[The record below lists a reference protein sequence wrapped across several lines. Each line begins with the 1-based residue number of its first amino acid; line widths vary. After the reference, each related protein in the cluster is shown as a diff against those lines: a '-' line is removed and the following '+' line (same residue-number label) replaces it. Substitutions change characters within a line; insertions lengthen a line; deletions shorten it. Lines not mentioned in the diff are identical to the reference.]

1 MGKKN
6 LEQLFKETFEGFQ
19 EVPDE
24 KVWNSIEAS
33 LDKKKQK
40 KRVVPLW
47 WKLGGVAALLAVLF
61 YVFNPFEDNQ
71 QQDEIIITDT
81 ETNVEP
87 NTQEN
92 QKDSRIEVDPS
103 STTESTEGLVE
114 TPSEKG
120 LEKNR
125 DAQDFKNS
133 NQSFTS
139 AKQQVAENDVVQKN
153 RITNNSKD
161 KISQPQNRN
170 EAIALAQSEKSPEKD
185 AAFDERQKNL
195 ENGISKNSQTVAQ
208 EDSREKV
215 KEPKSIENILE
226 NQKEEA
232 VAENEEKVEDAGK
245 SIFEAIKEQEEEEL
259 AVNNTTSGKWSV
271 GPSVAPVY
279 FSASGEGSPIH
290 SDFASNSK
298 SGNLNLSYGLSV
310 AYEVGKKLKIRSG
323 VHRVNFGYDTNDV
336 LFSSSARS
344 SSSDKF
350 ANINYDQKAET
361 LVVQSKNSLPN
372 NIPTDAFLEFSS
384 NEIPV
389 LDGKMVQQ
397 LGYIEVPVELNYALI
412 DKQFGV
418 DLIGGVSSLFLV
430 ENSVLVESE
439 GLVTE
444 VGEAT
449 NANDVNFSANFGM
462 GLNYDFS
469 PKVELSVEPVFKYQ
483 MNTFSKTAGD
493 FQPFSIGI
501 YSGVSFKF

>member
-24 KVWNSIEAS
+24 KVWDSIEAS

-40 KRVVPLW
+40 KRAVPLW
-47 WKLGGVAALLAVLF
+47 WQLGGVAAVVAVLL
-61 YVFNPFEDNQ
+61 YIINPFENAEQ
-71 QQDEIIITDT
+71 QNEIIVTGT
-81 ETNVEP
+81 ETNVEQQQ
-87 NTQEN
+87 TTDEEN
-92 QKDSRIEVDPS
+92 QTLDPYS
-103 STTESTEGLVE
+103 STEGLVE
-114 TPSEKG
+114 ASSETG
-120 LEKNR
+120 AEKVN
-125 DAQDFKNS
+125 DAQNSGDS
-133 NQSFTS
+133 NQSLTS
-139 AKQQVAENDVVQKN
+139 NRQQVAENDRSEQHQTKTEN
-153 RITNNSKD
+153 RISPFQNKKETAALAMSDKNEENTIESDEKEGNLANAISNND
-161 KISQPQNRN
+161 KGIANDNSSDKATQNEALQN
-170 EAIALAQSEKSPEKD
+170 GMEQQKEQAVAITDEKEEEVEKKSIYDAIKEMEEEEAIA
-185 AAFDERQKNL
+185 
-195 ENGISKNSQTVAQ
+195 
-208 EDSREKV
+208 
-215 KEPKSIENILE
+215 
-226 NQKEEA
+226 
-232 VAENEEKVEDAGK
+232 
-245 SIFEAIKEQEEEEL
+245 
-259 AVNNTTSGKWSV
+259 NNASSGKWSV

-279 FSASGEGSPIH
+279 TSASGKGSPIH
-290 SDFASNSK
+290 SDFAANSK

-310 AYEVGKKLKIRSG
+310 AYEIGKKLKIRSG
-323 VHRVNFGYDTNDV
+323 VHRVNYGYDTNDV

-344 SSSDKF
+344 TSSGKL
-350 ANINYDQKAET
+350 ANIDYNQKSET

-372 NIPTDAFLEFSS
+372 NIPTDAFLELSS

-412 DKQFGV
+412 DRKFGV
-418 DLIGGVSSLFLV
+418 DLIGGMSSLFLV
-430 ENSVLVESE
+430 DNSVLVESE

-469 PKVELSVEPVFKYQ
+469 PKVQLSVEPVFKYQ
-483 MNTFSKTAGD
+483 MNTFSKTAGE

>member
-6 LEQLFKETFEGFQ
+6 LEQLFKKTFEGFQ
-19 EVPDE
+19 EVPDD

-40 KRVVPLW
+40 KRMVPLW
-47 WKLGGVAALLAVLF
+47 WQLGGVAALVAVLL
-61 YVFNPFEDNQ
+61 YIINPFESVQ
-71 QQDEIIITDT
+71 QQTDSIVTDT
-81 ETNVEP
+81 ETQIEP
-87 NTQEN
+87 SAQEE
-92 QKDSRIEVDPS
+92 QIDPS
-103 STTESTEGLVE
+103 SITNGTESLVE
-114 TPSEKG
+114 TSSETQEG
-120 LEKNR
+120 EN
-125 DAQDFKNS
+125 QDMQGSSVNA

-139 AKQQVAENDVVQKN
+139 NQQQVANNDGAEKGRIQKQEALPSSQNKEEVAALASSDKREENLAN
-153 RITNNSKD
+153 AISEGD
-161 KISQPQNRN
+161 K
-170 EAIALAQSEKSPEKD
+170 AIANDNSSDKAT
-185 AAFDERQKNL
+185 QKEALQNVL
-195 ENGISKNSQTVAQ
+195 EQ
-208 EDSREKV
+208 
-215 KEPKSIENILE
+215 
-226 NQKEEA
+226 QKEEA
-232 VAENEEKVEDAGK
+232 VAANEEKQDDEGK
-245 SIFEAIKEQEEEEL
+245 SIFDAIKEEEEEE
-259 AVNNTTSGKWSV
+259 VIVDNTSGKWSV

-279 FSASGEGSPIH
+279 FSASGKGSPIH

-310 AYEVGKKLKIRSG
+310 AYEIGKKLKIRSG
-323 VHRVNFGYDTNDV
+323 VHRVNYGYDTNDV
-336 LFSSSARS
+336 LFSSSARNS
-344 SSSDKF
+344 SSAKL
-350 ANINYDQKAET
+350 ANIDYDQKAET

-372 NIPTDAFLEFSS
+372 NIPTDAFLELSS

-397 LGYIEVPVELNYALI
+397 LGYIEVPVELNYAVI
-412 DKQFGV
+412 DKKFGV

-469 PKVELSVEPVFKYQ
+469 PKVQLSVEPVFKYQ
-483 MNTFSKTAGD
+483 MNTFSKTAGE